1 MNVIVER
8 IEELRKKKGWSK
20 YDLAKFSGITTNT
33 VYGWTRKDSMPSLS
47 NLELICETMS
57 ITLEQFFC
65 GVGNKMAAT
74 EENEILQEWFLL
86 SDLEKEAVLKMI
98 ETFKILKR
106 K

>member
-1 MNVIVER
+1 M
-8 IEELRKKKGWSK
+8 
-20 YDLAKFSGITTNT
+20 
-33 VYGWTRKDSMPSLS
+33 
-47 NLELICETMS
+47 
-57 ITLEQFFC
+57 EQFFC
-65 GVGNKMAAT
+65 GVGNKKAAT